1 MKFLKGPMAAIENV
15 EIYPIISFL
24 IFFSF
29 FIGLL
34 IYVVRADKK
43 TIDEISS
50 LPLEGNEPL
59 PQTPSHEK

>member
-1 MKFLKGPMAAIENV
+1 MIKFLKGPMAAIENV
-15 EIYPIISFL
+15 EIFPIISFL

-34 IYVVRADKK
+34 IHVIRQDRK

-50 LPLEGNEPL
+50 LPLEGDDETTSNHA
-59 PQTPSHEK
+59 S